1 VLCTTT
7 NLGEVD
13 VDVRQ
18 LLLTEFNDTTPLAVH
33 SDDAPTVYVV
43 GNPGP
48 TDPQTRNV
56 ERDLAKLKAFDP
68 IKGDNGMEVPLMQR
82 MADPAEMAFLH
93 MVTADPARTPTLT
106 FFGNDD
112 FFIFATRLPGSP
124 APCASLKACSNEQP
138 GFNWN
143 HGDFQQDITRT
154 WLGLV
159 GPHVRQAGATGA
171 VFSDHTDV
179 RPTLLHLA
187 GLRDDY
193 SHDGRVLVE
202 VLNEATPQ
210 AATFSQLAGAYK
222 AINAPV
228 GVLGL
233 RTLELSTRAIKGDDA
248 TYAALEGQITNLT
261 AQRNALAGR
270 MIAVLESAA
279 FDHSRIDETEAAQ
292 LIEAARSL
300 IDSVE

>member
-1 VLCTTT
+1 
-7 NLGEVD
+7 
-13 VDVRQ
+13 
-18 LLLTEFNDTTPLAVH
+18 
-33 SDDAPTVYVV
+33 
-43 GNPGP
+43 
-48 TDPQTRNV
+48 
-56 ERDLAKLKAFDP
+56 
-68 IKGDNGMEVPLMQR
+68 M
-82 MADPAEMAFLH
+82 
-93 MVTADPARTPTLT
+93 
-106 FFGNDD
+106 
-112 FFIFATRLPGSP
+112 
-124 APCASLKACSNEQP
+124 
-138 GFNWN
+138 
-143 HGDFQQDITRT
+143 
-154 WLGLV
+154 
-159 GPHVRQAGATGA
+159 
-171 VFSDHTDV
+171 
-179 RPTLLHLA
+179 LHLA